1 MEITEEFTV
10 EDEKKAVCPYGFTQS
25 DKMYK
30 PITWWKIIKAI
41 FVKIK

>member
-1 MEITEEFTV
+1 MIVFTEK
-10 EDEKKAVCPYGFTQS
+10 DENKQSCPYGFTAA

-30 PITWWKIIKAI
+30 PTTWWKIIKVI